1 MVSKVAIGYAYHAS
15 ISAPSSQLSALSS
28 NTVYD
33 SFPVIPCDS
42 CEISVIPNDCN
53 VNLFSPT
60 F

>member
-1 MVSKVAIGYAYHAS
+1 MVSKVAIDMHTTLL
-15 ISAPSSQLSALSS
+15 SQLPALSS

-33 SFPVIPCDS
+33 SFPVIPCDTL
-42 CEISVIPNDCN
+42 CEISVIPTDCN